1 LNAVQ
6 DVKRKTLGNE
16 RLFFGE
22 GVIMVRKSL
31 ILVLIAAFA
40 VACATTDGS
49 TAPNENKKTKRGA
62 VIGAVAGAIA
72 GAVIGNQSG
81 NNRTGAVIGAAAGA
95 AVGGAIGRRMD
106 KQAEELKQI
115 EGIEVEHAPDSGEIN
130 VRLTSDILFDLNS
143 AALRS
148 ASRETLNE
156 LGANF
161 RQYPDNKI
169 IVEGHTDSSGTDAYN
184 QQLSERRAST
194 VADYLIDR
202 GVPSSNVVVYG
213 YGEMRPKASNDTA
226 EGRQLNRRVE
236 IRIQAPQQASLQ

>member
-1 LNAVQ
+1 ML
-6 DVKRKTLGNE
+6 
-16 RLFFGE
+16 
-22 GVIMVRKSL
+22 RKSL

-49 TAPNENKKTKRGA
+49 TAPNDNKKTKRGA
-62 VIGAVAGAIA
+62 TIGAVAGAIA
-72 GAVIGNQSG
+72 GAIIGNQSG
-81 NNRTGAVIGAAAGA
+81 NNRTGAVVGAAAGA

-115 EGIEVEHAPDSGEIN
+115 EGVEVDHTPGTGEID

-148 ASRETLNE
+148 QSRDTLNG
-156 LGANF
+156 LASNF
-161 RQYPDNKI
+161 SQYPDNRLV
-169 IVEGHTDSSGTDAYN
+169 VEGHTDSSGTDAYN
-184 QQLSERRAST
+184 QRLSEQRAAT
-194 VADYLIDR
+194 VADYLIDH
-202 GVPSSNVVVYG
+202 GVRAGNVIVYG

-236 IRIQAPQQASLQ
+236 IHIQAPQTASNQ

>member
-1 LNAVQ
+1 ML
-6 DVKRKTLGNE
+6 
-16 RLFFGE
+16 
-22 GVIMVRKSL
+22 RKSL

-95 AVGGAIGRRMD
+95 AVGGAVGRRMD

-130 VRLTSDILFDLNS
+130 VRLTSDILFDTNS
-143 AALRS
+143 AALR
-148 ASRETLNE
+148 ASSRDTLNE

-169 IVEGHTDSSGTDAYN
+169 IVEGHTDSTGTDAYN

-202 GVPSSNVVVYG
+202 GVPSSNVIVYG
-213 YGEMRPKASNDTA
+213 YGEMRPKSSNDTA